1 MSNPTSYVEEQ
12 VRKQFNETQDVA
24 NKSVRAWNE
33 LMIES
38 SDMAFD
44 VVLKS
49 WNYGRS
55 MRSASEQAMEDA
67 LTTQS
72 RLSHEM
78 LRVWQG
84 YVDSTQNIV
93 NKNRK

>member
-1 MSNPTSYVEEQ
+1 MSNATTYVEEQ
-12 VRKQFNETQDVA
+12 VRKQFNETQEVA
-24 NKSVRAWNE
+24 SKSLRAWNE
-33 LMIES
+33 LMIAS

-72 RLSHEM
+72 RLAHEM

-93 NKNRK
+93 NKTRK